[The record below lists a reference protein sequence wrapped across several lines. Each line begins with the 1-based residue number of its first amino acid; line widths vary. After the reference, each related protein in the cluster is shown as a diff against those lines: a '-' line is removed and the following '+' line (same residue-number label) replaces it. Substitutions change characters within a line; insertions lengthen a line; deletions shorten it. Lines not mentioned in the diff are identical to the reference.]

1 MAGYRPNDNKRRNMF
16 LNCDLDNS
24 RSSKLVCSDFTVSE
38 LCLSFVS
45 LYTINYQHYKT
56 FLIFN
61 FILVLNLD
69 FLR

>member
-1 MAGYRPNDNKRRNMF
+1 MAGYRPNNNKRRNMF
-16 LNCDLDNS
+16 LNCDLDEWVL
-24 RSSKLVCSDFTVSE
+24 KVSE

-61 FILVLNLD
+61 FILVFNLD